1 MFKLLHDE
9 QVLPAVIELAEG
21 ARRRLVLVSPYNDF
35 SVNLSNA
42 VEQAAQRVSV
52 SLPCA
57 EAIKTRKKRRILIG

>member
-21 ARRRLVLVSPYNDF
+21 ARRQLVLVSPYNDF
-35 SVNLSNA
+35 SVNLSSA
-42 VEQAAQRVSV
+42 VSRRHGVSV

-57 EAIKTRKKRRILIG
+57 AAIRPRRKRRILIG